1 MRETRK
7 QSIHSQ
13 LAIQTYIAKTVSVL
27 SIRKIEYLDSYRLL
41 EKEIK
46 PKKYEVNQLCPLV
59 QVQDKVKQTQ

>member
-1 MRETRK
+1 MREIRK
-7 QSIHSQ
+7 QSIHSY

-46 PKKYEVNQLCPLV
+46 PKKYMR
-59 QVQDKVKQTQ
+59 